1 MRKSLTPE
9 QKAACEERKAKFK
22 DLWKQVADMPE
33 AERLQLSARLGIV
46 TPDGHALSVHNQCL
60 VSFQRQTA
68 TVVGGFR
75 QWLKQGRCVKKGE
88 HGMMIWVPIRRKVE
102 ALETEEP
109 EEPESETE
117 GKPTGT
123 RFIIGTVFDI
133 AQTEEKTDAPN
144 GSAGAIDLENVVF
157 APVPAVESPAPVVTP
172 VTPVP
177 VIPLVPASRP
187 AWRRAA

>member
-9 QKAACEERKAKFK
+9 QKAAREERKAKFK

-88 HGMMIWVPIRRKVE
+88 HGMMIWVPIRSKV
-102 ALETEEP
+102 APETEEP

-117 GKPTGT
+117 SKPTGT

-133 AQTEEKTDAPN
+133 AQTEEKTDAPI

-157 APVPAVESPAPVVTP
+157 AAVPAVESPAPVV
-172 VTPVP
+172 VP
-177 VIPLVPASRP
+177 AAPATVVPLVPASRP